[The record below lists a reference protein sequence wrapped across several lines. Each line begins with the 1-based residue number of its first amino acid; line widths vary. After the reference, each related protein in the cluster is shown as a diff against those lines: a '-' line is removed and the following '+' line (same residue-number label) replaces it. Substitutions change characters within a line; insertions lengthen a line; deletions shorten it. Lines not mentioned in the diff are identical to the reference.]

1 MKGRRFA
8 IAALSVTPVIA
19 AAFAIGHL
27 QGFRFNFTDSAP
39 HGLWMVRSEDTNAI
53 KRGALIEVCPPAL
66 PIVRL
71 MAERGTLSA
80 GDCAP
85 SGVMPFLKPVSAV
98 QGDIVHLKTG
108 QPATVNGVALPNTMS
123 MPAVPAW
130 PDGDYVV
137 KPGEVWLFS
146 SYSTGS
152 FDSRYFG
159 SVALSNVRG
168 VAFPVAVFGNPA
180 DMTRGVTKQ

>member
-19 AAFAIGHL
+19 AVFTIGHL
-27 QGFRFNFTDSAP
+27 QGFRFNLTASAP
-39 HGLWMVRSEDTNAI
+39 HGLWIVRPGNTKGI
-53 KRGALIEVCPPAL
+53 KRGALIEVCPPVL

-80 GDCAP
+80 GDCAI
-85 SGVMPFLKPVSAV
+85 SGVMSFLKPVSAV

-108 QPATVNGVALPNTMS
+108 QPATVNGSVLPNTMS
-123 MPAVPAW
+123 MPAIPAW

-146 SYSTGS
+146 SYSAGS

-168 VAFPVAVFGNPA
+168 VAFPVVVFGNTA